1 MEKRLFEKVPV
12 NLYAKIIFGSK
23 TYDGYIEDATREI
36 SEYLMTFLLKVSED
50 FKPEKMAEI
59 DFKIPGSETVKLSC
73 EIIWFCLSPHDNR
86 TEVLGMEIKNP
97 PLKYRKFIESLS
109 EAAELVNN
117 ELSIDDAIHDYV
129 SSYEDRKKIRVLLAE
144 ENVIS
149 QEVARRILEGQ
160 DCHVEVVSNGE
171 EVLDGLK
178 KDHFDIVMMNLQMPK
193 MDGIEATQ
201 LIRNSKDNVFNSSI
215 PIIAV
220 TAHDIEGEK
229 ERCLAAGMNSCVAK
243 PFDLEEL
250 FQEIKKLTLS
260 D

>member
-1 MEKRLFEKVPV
+1 VEKRLYEKVPV
-12 NLYAKIIFGSK
+12 NLYAKIIIGSK
-23 TYDGYIEDATREI
+23 TYDGYIENATREI

-97 PLKYRKFIESLS
+97 PLKYREFIESLS
-109 EAAELVNN
+109 EASELVNN
-117 ELSIDDAIHDYV
+117 ELAIDDAIHDYV

-149 QEVARRILEGQ
+149 QGVARRILEGQ

-201 LIRNSKDNVFNSSI
+201 LIRNSKDNTFNNSI

-229 ERCLAAGMNSCVAK
+229 ERCMAAGMNSCVTK

-250 FQEIKKLTLS
+250 FEEIKKLTLS
-260 D
+260 G